1 MSKNSFKLFLAAI
14 AIGICFAGRVP
25 GSIKSE
31 RKPILDVDPISARAL
46 LNNDFESGF
55 EEPWYDSSPSTVH
68 WIVED
73 FSLQSELNNPVPAP
87 SAGSK
92 YLRAIRNQQ
101 LSSGLLILRTVTF
114 TALPGDEISFN
125 FWIRSRYTG
134 GNTLD
139 LVLVQGGLETTLL
152 SLSSYSTSV
161 NLEWRPTSSPIPV
174 TEPTEVT
181 LVFYAYCGGNVEDA
195 IAIDD
200 IVVGSTIPTTTI
212 PPPTTPLPGVC
223 GGNFSEP
230 SGIFSSPNYPNPYDN
245 NEICEYTIQVAE
257 GNRIVLNF
265 LEFNTESGADYVT
278 VYDGLSTAS
287 PVLVRVSGLST
298 DLLTT
303 SSGSGCLVVHTSDGV
318 NSSKGW
324 SATYATA

>member
-14 AIGICFAGRVP
+14 AIGIVP
-25 GSIKSE
+25 ALIKSE

-92 YLRAIRNQQ
+92 YLRAIRNEQ

-139 LVLVQGGLETTLL
+139 VIHLTSAENY
-152 SLSSYSTSV
+152 SSSKLYNIREFVVAARVGPRRIRNDSAV
-161 NLEWRPTSSPIPV
+161 I
-174 TEPTEVT
+174 
-181 LVFYAYCGGNVEDA
+181 VE
-195 IAIDD
+195 
-200 IVVGSTIPTTTI
+200 
-212 PPPTTPLPGVC
+212 LFH
-223 GGNFSEP
+223 FSEFRMASNFESH
-230 SGIFSSPNYPNPYDN
+230 SGN
-245 NEICEYTIQVAE
+245 
-257 GNRIVLNF
+257 
-265 LEFNTESGADYVT
+265 GAD
-278 VYDGLSTAS
+278 G
-287 PVLVRVSGLST
+287 
-298 DLLTT
+298 
-303 SSGSGCLVVHTSDGV
+303 SDGMY
-318 NSSKGW
+318 GIILQ
-324 SATYATA
+324 